1 MSEAG
6 ARLEAA
12 AEGIA
17 GMDLADRVTL
27 STEAAASMEEQV
39 VAVQEATLLY
49 KLGAGLVERV
59 QEMEQSLL
67 AVI

>member
-1 MSEAG
+1 M
-6 ARLEAA
+6 EAA

-27 STEAAASMEEQV
+27 SAEAAASMEEQV
-39 VAVQEATLLY
+39 VAVQEAALLY
-49 KLGAGLVERV
+49 KLGAGMVKRV